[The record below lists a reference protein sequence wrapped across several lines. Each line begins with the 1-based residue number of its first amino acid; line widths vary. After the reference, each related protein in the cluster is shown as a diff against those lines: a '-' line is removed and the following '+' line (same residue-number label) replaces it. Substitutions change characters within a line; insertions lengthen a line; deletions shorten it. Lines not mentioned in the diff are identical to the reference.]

1 MKVRQEELVDQIAER
16 IHRWNMSGL
25 ASTFLDAFR
34 PLAFIG
40 GQALWVAQPTLSL
53 LINSDRL
60 ADLARLLE
68 EPEALDLLLTR
79 LEEC

>member
-1 MKVRQEELVDQIAER
+1 MRVRQEELINQIVER
-16 IHRWNMSGL
+16 IHGWKMSGL

-68 EPEALDLLLTR
+68 EPEALDLLRTR